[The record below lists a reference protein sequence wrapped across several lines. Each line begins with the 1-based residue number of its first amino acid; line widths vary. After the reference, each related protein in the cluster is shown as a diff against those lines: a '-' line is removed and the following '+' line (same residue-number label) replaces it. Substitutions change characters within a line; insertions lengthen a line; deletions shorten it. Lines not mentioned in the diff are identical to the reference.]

1 MSLNNLRV
9 LVVDDYEK
17 MRERMCAIL
26 GRLGL
31 LISEAPNGVEALK
44 VLHQERFDV
53 IFTDIVMPEMDGFE
67 LCEEIRKNSEWM
79 DMPIVVIS
87 THYDSAYI
95 VKALRQGA
103 DDYIPK
109 PIDPETVENV
119 LHRVLTPTIAGADN
133 EPNS

>member
-26 GRLGL
+26 GQLGL
-31 LISEAPNGVEALK
+31 TISEAPNGVEALK
-44 VLHQERFDV
+44 VLQQERFDAV
-53 IFTDIVMPEMDGFE
+53 FTDIVMPEMDGFE
-67 LCEEIRKNSEWM
+67 LCEEIRKHSEWM

-95 VKALRQGA
+95 VKALRHGA